1 MSEASVPDHS
11 GSIFDELVALAGA
24 EARNV
29 DADDPV
35 DHWYRLGLHH
45 AYRHPVL
52 EWMGPVAFARAYGA
66 VPGIEQGFGT
76 RWGSNGD
83 QRVSIRVRVGGD
95 AGLLYVHDPTW
106 DEYAVLGNDIPLAAV
121 QDAYSRSPQL
131 GEHPSVEDLVALLPH
146 TPASRPSP
154 GPEL

>member
-1 MSEASVPDHS
+1 MSEAPVPDHS
-11 GSIFDELVALAGA
+11 GSIFDELVALAGD
-24 EARNV
+24 ESRNV

-45 AYRHPVL
+45 AYRHRVL
-52 EWMGPVAFARAYGA
+52 EWTGPVAFARAYGA
-66 VPGIEQGFGT
+66 VSGIEHDFGT
-76 RWGSNGD
+76 CWGSNGD
-83 QRVSIRVRVGGD
+83 QRVSIRVGVGGD

-106 DEYAVLGNDIPLAAV
+106 DEYAVLGRDVPLAAV
-121 QDAYSRSPQL
+121 EDACAGSPQL

>member
-1 MSEASVPDHS
+1 MSESLVPDHS
-11 GSIFDELVALAGA
+11 GSIFDALVALAGA
-24 EARNV
+24 EAQNV

-45 AYRHPVL
+45 AYRRRVL
-52 EWMGPVAFARAYGA
+52 GWMGPAAFARTYGA
-66 VPGIEQGFGT
+66 VPGIEHGFGT

-83 QRVSIRVRVGGD
+83 QRVSLRVEVGGD
-95 AGLLYVHDPTW
+95 AGLLYVHDLTW

-131 GEHPSVEDLVALLPH
+131 GEHPSVEDLVALLLH
-146 TPASRPSP
+146 KPASRPSP

>member
-11 GSIFDELVALAGA
+11 GSIFGKLVALAGD

-35 DHWYRLGLHH
+35 DDWYRLGLHH

-52 EWMGPVAFARAYGA
+52 EWTGPVAFARTYGA
-66 VPGIEQGFGT
+66 VSGIEHDFGT

-106 DEYAVLGNDIPLAAV
+106 DEYAVLGSDIPLAAV
-121 QDAYSRSPQL
+121 QDACAGSPQL

-146 TPASRPSP
+146 TPASRPSL

>member
-1 MSEASVPDHS
+1 MSESLVPDHS
-11 GSIFDELVALAGA
+11 GSIFDKRVALAGD

-29 DADDPV
+29 DPDDPV

-52 EWMGPVAFARAYGA
+52 EWTGPVAFARTYGA
-66 VPGIEQGFGT
+66 VSGVEHGFGT
-76 RWGSNGD
+76 CWGSNGD

-95 AGLLYVHDPTW
+95 AGLLYVYDPTW
-106 DEYAVLGNDIPLAAV
+106 DEYAVLGTDIPLAAV
-121 QDAYSRSPQL
+121 QDACAGFPQL

-146 TPASRPSP
+146 MPASRHFP

>member
-11 GSIFDELVALAGA
+11 GSIFDKPLALAGDG
-24 EARNV
+24 ARNV

-35 DHWYRLGLHH
+35 DDWYRLGLHH

-52 EWMGPVAFARAYGA
+52 GWMGPVAFARTYGA
-66 VPGIEQGFGT
+66 VSGIEHGFGT
-76 RWGSNGD
+76 CWGSNGD
-83 QRVSIRVRVGGD
+83 QRVSLRVGVGCD

-121 QDAYSRSPQL
+121 QDACSSSPQL

-146 TPASRPSP
+146 KPASRPSP

>member
-35 DHWYRLGLHH
+35 DDWGRHGLHH
-45 AYRHPVL
+45 ACRRRVL
-52 EWMGPVAFARAYGA
+52 EWMGPVAFSRTHGA
-66 VPGIEQGFGT
+66 VPGTEHGFGT
-76 RWGSNGD
+76 CWGSNGD
-83 QRVSIRVRVGGD
+83 QRVSLRVGIGGGT
-95 AGLLYVHDPTW
+95 GLLYVHDPTW

-121 QDAYSRSPQL
+121 QDAYRSSPQL
-131 GEHPSVEDLVALLPH
+131 GEHPSVEDLVALLPNR
-146 TPASRPSP
+146 PASRPAA